1 MAAPFGPSL
10 PEGEAARQAK
20 NLDSATASLERR
32 HEAREGDRVVGG
44 LRSQRAR
51 SWTER
56 FLTRTTYGVL
66 YALVV
71 LACLFWGRFP
81 TTVLISAM
89 AWLCCSEFYRIVR
102 LSGRMPNEVI
112 GLAAAVVY
120 PVCAFFRPEAETAVT
135 LLLMLVCGSWY
146 VVTPRSNL
154 SDAAVTVFGAVYTGL
169 LYSSIVTIRSA
180 DPGLEGALLALG
192 TMGSVWVN
200 DATAY
205 IVGSKFGRRKLAP
218 RISPNKS
225 WEGMV
230 GGLVGSCGVWAL
242 VWALGVLSVQLPV
255 ALVAGVLCGVAGVVG
270 DLFES
275 RLKRSVGVK
284 DSGNLIPGHG
294 GLLDRSDSMLFA
306 SMTAYFVLHF
316 GGIL

>member
-1 MAAPFGPSL
+1 MSETSKSASGADR
-10 PEGEAARQAK
+10 EARPARTI
-20 NLDSATASLERR
+20 DSATESLERR
-32 HEAREGDRVVGG
+32 HEARESERVVGG

-51 SWTER
+51 SWLER
-56 FLTRTTYGVL
+56 FLTRATFGVL

-71 LACLFWGRFP
+71 LVCLFWGKGA
-81 TTVLISAM
+81 TTALVAAM
-89 AWLCCSEFYRIVR
+89 SWLCCSEFYRIVR

-112 GLAAAVVY
+112 GLTAAVVY
-120 PVCAFFRPEAETAVT
+120 PLCALVRPEAETGVT
-135 LLLMLVCGSWY
+135 LLLMLACGSWY

-169 LYSSIVTIRSA
+169 LYSSIVTIRASEA
-180 DPGLEGALLALG
+180 GLEGFLLALG

-205 IVGSKFGRRKLAP
+205 IVGSRIGRRKLAP

-225 WEGMV
+225 WEGMF
-230 GGLVGSCGVWAL
+230 GGLVGSCLVWAA
-242 VWALGVLSVQLPV
+242 VWALGVQDVSLPL
-255 ALVAGVLCGVAGVVG
+255 ALLAGVLCGVAGVVG

-275 RLKRSVGVK
+275 RLKRAVGVK

-306 SMTAYFVLHF
+306 CMTAYFVLHF

>member
-1 MAAPFGPSL
+1 M
-10 PEGEAARQAK
+10 PESNEPELTGEGNARQPRS
-20 NLDSATASLERR
+20 LDNATASLERR

-56 FLTRTTYGVL
+56 FLTRSTYGVL

-71 LACLFWGRFP
+71 LACLFWGRIP
-81 TTVLISAM
+81 TMVLVAAM

-120 PVCAFFRPEAETAVT
+120 PTCALFRPEAETAVT

-169 LYSSIVTIRSA
+169 LYSSIVTIRA
-180 DPGLEGALLALG
+180 AEPGLEGALLALC

-205 IVGSKFGRRKLAP
+205 IVGSKLGRRKLAP

-225 WEGMV
+225 WEGMI
-230 GGLVGSCGVWAL
+230 GGLVGSCAVWVL
-242 VWALGVLSVQLPV
+242 VWWLGVLDVSLPL
-255 ALVAGVLCGVAGVVG
+255 ALLGGILCGVTGVIG

>member
-1 MAAPFGPSL
+1 M
-10 PEGEAARQAK
+10 PESNEPELTGEGSARQPR
-20 NLDSATASLERR
+20 NLDNATASLERR

-56 FLTRTTYGVL
+56 FLTRSTYGVL

-71 LACLFWGRFP
+71 LACLFWGRIP
-81 TTVLISAM
+81 TMVLVAAM
-89 AWLCCSEFYRIVR
+89 SWLCCSEFYRIVR

-120 PVCAFFRPEAETAVT
+120 PTCALFRPEAETAVT

-169 LYSSIVTIRSA
+169 LYSSIVTIRA
-180 DPGLEGALLALG
+180 AAPGLEGALLALG
-192 TMGSVWVN
+192 AMGSVWVN

-205 IVGSKFGRRKLAP
+205 IVGSKLGRRKLAP

-225 WEGMV
+225 WEGMI
-230 GGLVGSCGVWAL
+230 GGLVGSCAVWAL
-242 VWALGVLSVQLPV
+242 VWWLGVLGVSLPL
-255 ALVAGVLCGVAGVVG
+255 ALLAGILCGVTGVIG

-306 SMTAYFVLHF
+306 SMTAYFVLHL